1 MNDLADLRA
10 WVNAAP
16 SGTMIPAAELAGL
29 LADFDV
35 GELARPAP
43 VAPDHAGTASWR
55 VLLWTVDPE
64 TRIGRNE
71 ILEAV
76 GRPVSWLYRHTGEAA
91 THRIP
96 HRKLHGQ
103 LVFVVGEVRR
113 WLRDREEIVVGG
125 SAQGGAPRLHGSGA
139 VR

>member
-10 WVNAAP
+10 WVDAAP

-35 GELARPAP
+35 RQPAQ
-43 VAPDHAGTASWR
+43 TAAESPERAANLSWR
-55 VLLWTVDPE
+55 VLLWTVDSE
-64 TRIGRNE
+64 TRIGRDE

-125 SAQGGAPRLHGSGA
+125 SAQGGGPRLDGSGA
-139 VR
+139 V